1 MISMD
6 TYSKALIEVATL
18 QERERITD
26 NLRDRAADLV
36 ADGDMASAEL
46 TLLSKLIDWLEGE
59 NSQTGKEFNYFETP
73 FEGEN
78 K

>member
-59 NSQTGKEFNYFETP
+59 NNQTGKEFDYFETP